1 VFENHSSILSA
12 LGLGYLVLTAW
23 PLAKTDILERRLPNK
38 YVLPAFPI
46 TWIGQILAG
55 ISGFGFQNF
64 LIANLIALLVFA
76 VSLGINRLGLL
87 GMGDVKLMT
96 VMALALGWYSPL
108 YPVVAFGLT
117 FLIAGL
123 VALALLALKKIKLGG
138 SMPLGPY
145 LIAGF
150 LGAVTLVAWSSTAH
164 QAPNLT
170 ALL

>member
-1 VFENHSSILSA
+1 MFENLSSILSA

-46 TWIGQILAG
+46 TWMGQILAG
-55 ISGFGFQNF
+55 ILGSGFVNF
-64 LIANLIALLVFA
+64 LIANLTAVLVFA
-76 VSLGINRLGLL
+76 FSLLINRVGLL

-96 VMALALGWYSPL
+96 VMALALGWYSPIF
-108 YPVVAFGLT
+108 PVVALGVT

-123 VALALLALKKIKLGG
+123 VALVLLSLRKITLGG

-150 LGAVTLVAWSSTAH
+150 LGAVTLVAWSSTVH
-164 QAPNLT
+164 QAPNLI

>member
-1 VFENHSSILSA
+1 MFENLSSLFSA

-46 TWIGQILAG
+46 TWLGQLLAG
-55 ISGFGFQNF
+55 FTGAGFVNM
-64 LIANLIALLVFA
+64 LWALLAGVVTFGL
-76 VSLGINRLGLL
+76 SLLINRLGLL

-96 VMALALGWYSPL
+96 VMALALGWFSPL
-108 YPVVAFGLT
+108 LPIIALGISFLTAGVVAFW
-117 FLIAGL
+117 
-123 VALALLALKKIKLGG
+123 LLLRKKIKLGG

-150 LGAVTLVAWSSTAH
+150 LGAVTLAVWS
-164 QAPNLT
+164 
-170 ALL
+170 

>member
-1 VFENHSSILSA
+1 MFENLSSLFSA

-38 YVLPAFPI
+38 YVLPAFPV

-55 ISGFGFQNF
+55 ITGAGFWNMLWAFMAG
-64 LIANLIALLVFA
+64 LITFCLALL
-76 VSLGINRLGLL
+76 INRMGLL
-87 GMGDVKLMT
+87 GMGDVKLMA

-108 YPVVAFGLT
+108 LPIIALGLS
-117 FLIAGL
+117 FLIAGV
-123 VALALLALKKIKLGG
+123 VALALLISKKIKLGG

-150 LGAVTLVAWSSTAH
+150 FGAITLAVWS
-164 QAPNLT
+164 
-170 ALL
+170 

>member
-1 VFENHSSILSA
+1 MFENLSSLFSA

-46 TWIGQILAG
+46 TWLGQLLAG
-55 ISGFGFQNF
+55 FAGAGFVNM
-64 LIANLIALLVFA
+64 LWALLAGVVTFGL
-76 VSLGINRLGLL
+76 SLMINRLGLL

-96 VMALALGWYSPL
+96 VMAIALGWFSPL
-108 YPVVAFGLT
+108 LPIIALGIS
-117 FLIAGL
+117 FLIAGI
-123 VALALLALKKIKLGG
+123 VAIWLLMRKKIKLGG

-150 LGAVTLVAWSSTAH
+150 LGAVTLAVWS
-164 QAPNLT
+164 
-170 ALL
+170 

>member
-1 VFENHSSILSA
+1 MFENLSSLFSA

-46 TWIGQILAG
+46 TWLGQLLASFSGAGFVNMLWSLLAG
-55 ISGFGFQNF
+55 VVTFG
-64 LIANLIALLVFA
+64 L
-76 VSLGINRLGLL
+76 SLMINRLGLL

-96 VMALALGWYSPL
+96 VMALALGWFSPL
-108 YPVVAFGLT
+108 LPIIALGIS
-117 FLIAGL
+117 FLIAGV
-123 VALALLALKKIKLGG
+123 VAFWLLMRKKIKLGG

-150 LGAVTLVAWSSTAH
+150 LGAVTLAVWS
-164 QAPNLT
+164 
-170 ALL
+170 

>member
-1 VFENHSSILSA
+1 MFENLSSLFSA

-38 YVLPAFPI
+38 YVLPAFPV

-55 ISGFGFQNF
+55 ITGAGFWNMLWAFMAG
-64 LIANLIALLVFA
+64 LITFCLALL
-76 VSLGINRLGLL
+76 INRMGLL
-87 GMGDVKLMT
+87 GMGDVKLMA

-108 YPVVAFGLT
+108 LPIIALGLS
-117 FLIAGL
+117 FLIAGV
-123 VALALLALKKIKLGG
+123 VALVLLISKKIKLGG

-150 LGAVTLVAWSSTAH
+150 IGAITLAVWS
-164 QAPNLT
+164 
-170 ALL
+170 

>member
-1 VFENHSSILSA
+1 VFENLSSLFSA

-46 TWIGQILAG
+46 TWLGQIVAG
-55 ISGFGFQNF
+55 VLGAGFLNMLWALVAGAITFAIS
-64 LIANLIALLVFA
+64 LV
-76 VSLGINRLGLL
+76 INRMGLL

-96 VMALALGWYSPL
+96 VMSLALGWYSPL
-108 YPVVAFGLT
+108 LPIIALGLS

-123 VALALLALKKIKLGG
+123 VAIILLAARRIKLGG

-150 LGAVTLVAWSSTAH
+150 LGAITLAVWS
-164 QAPNLT
+164 
-170 ALL
+170 

>member
-1 VFENHSSILSA
+1 MFENLSSLFSA

-38 YVLPAFPI
+38 FVLPAFPI
-46 TWIGQILAG
+46 TWLGQILAG
-55 ISGFGFQNF
+55 LFGAGYLNM
-64 LIANLIALLVFA
+64 LWALLAA
-76 VSLGINRLGLL
+76 VITFSISLLINRLGLL

-96 VMALALGWYSPL
+96 VMSLALGWYSPIL
-108 YPVVAFGLT
+108 PIIALGLS

-123 VALALLALKKIKLGG
+123 VAVVLLAVKRIKLGG

-150 LGAVTLVAWSSTAH
+150 LGAITLAVWS
-164 QAPNLT
+164 
-170 ALL
+170 

>member
-1 VFENHSSILSA
+1 VFENLSSLFSA

-38 YVLPAFPI
+38 YVLPAFPV

-55 ISGFGFQNF
+55 ITGAGFWNMLWAFMAG
-64 LIANLIALLVFA
+64 LITFCLALL
-76 VSLGINRLGLL
+76 INRMGLL
-87 GMGDVKLMT
+87 GMGDVKLMA

-108 YPVVAFGLT
+108 LPIIALGLS
-117 FLIAGL
+117 FLIAGV
-123 VALALLALKKIKLGG
+123 VALVLLISKKINLGG

-150 LGAVTLVAWSSTAH
+150 IGAITLAVWS
-164 QAPNLT
+164 
-170 ALL
+170 

>member
-1 VFENHSSILSA
+1 MFENLSSLFSA

-46 TWIGQILAG
+46 TWFGQIVAGGLGAGFLNMLWALLAG
-55 ISGFGFQNF
+55 AITFAIS
-64 LIANLIALLVFA
+64 LV
-76 VSLGINRLGLL
+76 INRMGLL

-96 VMALALGWYSPL
+96 VMSIALGWYSPL
-108 YPVVAFGLT
+108 LPIIALGLS

-123 VALALLALKKIKLGG
+123 VAVVLLAARRIKLGG

-150 LGAVTLVAWSSTAH
+150 LGAITLAVWS
-164 QAPNLT
+164 
-170 ALL
+170 

>member
-1 VFENHSSILSA
+1 MFENLSSLFSA

-46 TWIGQILAG
+46 TWLGQLLAG
-55 ISGFGFQNF
+55 VNGAGYVNM
-64 LIANLIALLVFA
+64 LWALLAGVVTFGL
-76 VSLGINRLGLL
+76 SLMINRLGLL

-96 VMALALGWYSPL
+96 VMALALGWFSPL
-108 YPVVAFGLT
+108 LPIIALGIS
-117 FLIAGL
+117 FLIAGI
-123 VALALLALKKIKLGG
+123 VAIWLLLRRKIKLGG

-150 LGAVTLVAWSSTAH
+150 LGAVTLAVWS
-164 QAPNLT
+164 
-170 ALL
+170 

>member
-1 VFENHSSILSA
+1 VFENLSSLFSA

-46 TWIGQILAG
+46 TWLGQILAG
-55 ISGFGFQNF
+55 VLGAGFLDMLWAF
-64 LIANLIALLVFA
+64 LAAVITFASSLL
-76 VSLGINRLGLL
+76 INRLGLL

-96 VMALALGWYSPL
+96 VMSLALGWYSPL
-108 YPVVAFGLT
+108 LPIIALGLS
-117 FLIAGL
+117 FLIAGA
-123 VALALLALKKIKLGG
+123 VALALLAGKRIKLGG

-150 LGAVTLVAWSSTAH
+150 LGAITLAVWS
-164 QAPNLT
+164 
-170 ALL
+170 

>member
-1 VFENHSSILSA
+1 VFENLSSLFSA

-46 TWIGQILAG
+46 TWLGQLLAG
-55 ISGFGFQNF
+55 VTGAGFVNM
-64 LIANLIALLVFA
+64 LWALLAGVVTFGL
-76 VSLGINRLGLL
+76 SLVINRLGLL

-96 VMALALGWYSPL
+96 VMALALGWFSPL
-108 YPVVAFGLT
+108 LPIIALGLS
-117 FLIAGL
+117 FLIAGI
-123 VALALLALKKIKLGG
+123 VAIWLLLGKKLKLGG

-150 LGAVTLVAWSSTAH
+150 LGAVTLAVWS
-164 QAPNLT
+164 
-170 ALL
+170 

>member
-1 VFENHSSILSA
+1 VFENLSSLFSA

-46 TWIGQILAG
+46 TWLGQLLAG
-55 ISGFGFQNF
+55 FAGAGFVNM
-64 LIANLIALLVFA
+64 LWALLAGVVTFTL
-76 VSLGINRLGLL
+76 SLLINRLGLL

-96 VMALALGWYSPL
+96 VMALALGWFSPL
-108 YPVVAFGLT
+108 LPIIALGIS
-117 FLIAGL
+117 FLIAGV
-123 VALALLALKKIKLGG
+123 VAFWLLLRRKIKLGG

-150 LGAVTLVAWSSTAH
+150 LGAVTLAVWS
-164 QAPNLT
+164 
-170 ALL
+170 

>member
-1 VFENHSSILSA
+1 VFENLSSLFSA

-46 TWIGQILAG
+46 TWLGQLLAG
-55 ISGFGFQNF
+55 VTGAGFVNM
-64 LIANLIALLVFA
+64 LWALLAGVVTFTL
-76 VSLGINRLGLL
+76 SLLINRLGLL

-96 VMALALGWYSPL
+96 VMALALGWFSPL
-108 YPVVAFGLT
+108 LPIIALGLS
-117 FLIAGL
+117 FLIAGI
-123 VALALLALKKIKLGG
+123 VAIWLLLRKKLELGG

-150 LGAVTLVAWSSTAH
+150 LGAVTLAVWS
-164 QAPNLT
+164 
-170 ALL
+170 

>member
-1 VFENHSSILSA
+1 VFENLSSLFSA

-46 TWIGQILAG
+46 TWLGQLLAG
-55 ISGFGFQNF
+55 VTGAGFVNM
-64 LIANLIALLVFA
+64 LWALLAGVVTFGL
-76 VSLGINRLGLL
+76 SLMINRLGLL

-96 VMALALGWYSPL
+96 VMALALGWFSPL
-108 YPVVAFGLT
+108 LPIIALGIG
-117 FLIAGL
+117 FLIAGI
-123 VALALLALKKIKLGG
+123 VAIWLLLRRKIKLGG

-150 LGAVTLVAWSSTAH
+150 LGAVTLAVWS
-164 QAPNLT
+164 
-170 ALL
+170 